1 VSFPAVLVLEN
12 GRVFRGRGF
21 GAHLV
26 RHGEVVFN
34 TSITGY
40 QEILTDPS
48 YRGQIVVMTAVQQGN
63 VGVNLVDDEAGGPMC
78 AGFAVREHGPSSS
91 WRAEDELDAW
101 LVRHGIAGI
110 DELDTRAL
118 TRVLRDQG
126 AMRGAIAPD
135 PGDTSALLD
144 EVRRAPRMDGLDL
157 VPEVTAPSAYPWS
170 QPSWQPAW
178 GTQAPARELVHHVVA
193 YDYGIKRTI
202 LHRLVDAGCRVTVV
216 PATTTA
222 AEALALAP
230 DGIFLSNGPGDPA
243 AVTYAIEATRAL
255 VDSGKPVFGICL
267 GHQILGLA
275 LGARTFKLPF
285 GHHGGNHPVQDL
297 ATGKV
302 EITAQNHGF
311 AVDPATLPDGVRVT
325 HTNLYDGTVEGLELI
340 GRPVMSVQYH
350 PEAGP
355 GPHDAHYL
363 FARFTAAMDAARRG
377 RGGQGA

>member
-1 VSFPAVLVLEN
+1 MSFAAVLVLEN
-12 GRVFRGRGF
+12 GRIFRGRGF
-21 GAHLV
+21 GAPVV

-48 YRGQIVVMTAVQQGN
+48 YCGQIVVMTAVQQGN
-63 VGVNLVDDEAGGPMC
+63 VGVNLADDEAAAPAC
-78 AGFAVREHGPSSS
+78 AGFAVRELGGASS
-91 WRAEDELDAW
+91 WRSEGELDGW
-101 LVRHGIAGI
+101 LARHGVAGI

-118 TRVLRDQG
+118 TRVLRDEG

-135 PGDTSALLD
+135 PGDCTALLAD
-144 EVRRAPRMDGLDL
+144 VRRAPVMVGLDL
-157 VPEVTAPSAYPWS
+157 VPEVTTAKAYGWD
-170 QPSWQPAW
+170 QPSWRAAWERPADPV
-178 GTQAPARELVHHVVA
+178 APAHHVVA
-193 YDYGIKRTI
+193 YDFGIKRSI
-202 LHRLVDAGCRVTVV
+202 LRRLVDADCRVTVV

-222 AEALALAP
+222 ADALALGP
-230 DGIFLSNGPGDPA
+230 DGIVRSTGPGDPA
-243 AVTYAIEATRAL
+243 AVTYAIETTRAL

-275 LGARTFKLPF
+275 VGARTYKLPF

-311 AVDPATLPDGVRVT
+311 NVDPQTLPDGVRVT
-325 HTNLYDGTVEGLELI
+325 HVNLFDGTVEGLDLI

-363 FARFTAAMDAARRG
+363 FRRFTSFMAAATRAG
-377 RGGQGA
+377 SKP